1 MADLQIPTR
10 ELAVILGELKS
21 ALDLPGDVVEFGCYA
36 GNTSIELAKLMQD
49 SSDKWLWLYDSFE
62 GLPPKTAEDNST
74 LGWRFQAGELKI
86 SPISVSAKFKKFK
99 LPEPVI
105 KKAWFDD
112 LDPASDLP
120 DQICFALLDGDF
132 YKSIQTSLDL
142 VSPKLTS
149 GATVIVH
156 DYRNPALPGSAKA
169 VNEFISSH
177 PEYQMRLS
185 GTLAILRKPNE

>member
-36 GNTSIELAKLMQD
+36 GDTSIELAKLMQD

-112 LDPASDLP
+112 LDPSSDLP

-142 VSPKLTS
+142 VLPKLTS